1 MRETCNDR
9 KLFDDIVNNLERMKR
24 NIDCNNQLIEGDL
37 ERRNGLSEGIG
48 LAIDIVKE
56 TARLNKII

>member
-1 MRETCNDR
+1 MREVCDNR
-9 KLFDDIVNNLERMKR
+9 KLFDNIVNNLERTKR

-37 ERRNGLSEGIG
+37 ERRNGLSDGIG

-56 TARLNKII
+56 IEKTY